1 MRKLNL
7 TSIREI
13 LIAEQIVLA
22 ADIQSEQDKLQQ
34 YIEANP
40 DLLDLA
46 DQRLQQEIVV
56 ERLSHREQRL
66 TQVQAALQRLDEGKY
81 GICARCGNEINPE
94 RLKAIPYAA
103 LCVNCQE
110 RFERNR

>member
-1 MRKLNL
+1 MSKLDL
-7 TSIREI
+7 ARIREN
-13 LIAEQIVLA
+13 LLDQQIELA

-66 TQVQAALQRLDEGKY
+66 AQVQAALQRLDEGKY

>member
-7 TSIREI
+7 MSIREI

-22 ADIQSEQDKLQQ
+22 TDIQNEQDKLQQ
-34 YIEANP
+34 YSEENP

-56 ERLSHREQRL
+56 ERLSHKEQRL
-66 TQVQAALQRLDEGKY
+66 TQVQAALKRLDEGKY
-81 GICARCGNEINPE
+81 GTCVRCANEINPE